1 MTLLSRKSATAD
13 ASLLGQTTGEFR
25 DPAREALF
33 RAERLP
39 ETLRQARLVMAIST
53 VMNSLFLI
61 TDWRFWGTDHFW
73 IAVPA
78 RFAIILLSVAAYA
91 LLRRADG
98 FDYVQRVLTGWQW
111 PVGALVGVLVSSH
124 SELALFVILL
134 LPLMFYLTIP
144 VSFRYTVTSGIGCS
158 TFMLIGFLQ
167 PNEPTAMSLG
177 LILAMAMLNSAM
189 ILIVLHSNRLRRLNW
204 AAVESHRSVAEALA
218 ASRHQLEQ
226 IFMAVPLPLVVTDQ
240 GGRLIQANDAAARYF
255 SMERRVYDTA
265 TVDAAFVQSEDR
277 AAFRTLLRCN
287 GSVIDFETRF
297 HVNGTTRNVLLAATR
312 TEIGGTECYLTSIV
326 DITARKAM
334 EVHLERLA
342 TTDTLTGV
350 ANRSQ
355 FLRIAERAMSSARER
370 YGRLAVLLLDV
381 DDFKEINDTL
391 GHDAGDM
398 VLAAVAERLGQCLRH
413 GDVVARLGGDEFAL
427 LLADIDEDG
436 ALDRTLDLLVAR
448 LNEPLI
454 YQGRIVECCA
464 SIGVAVYP
472 AHAVTV
478 EEVTKNADI
487 ALYVAKSEGRGA
499 CRSFTPDMRSVIER
513 RSEVLR
519 LARAALADDKIEAF
533 YQPKVS
539 LETGEIQ
546 GFEALLRWHDSAGYR
561 RPGALTAAF
570 EDFDLAIALGDR
582 MFDRVLRDMRG
593 WLSQGIDFGHIA
605 VNLSAAEFRRDDV
618 AERILAR
625 LAAAGVPTTRLEVEV
640 TETVFL
646 GRGSDHVE
654 RALRLLSEAGVTIA
668 LDDFGTGYA
677 SLSHLKQ
684 FPVDVI
690 KIDKSFIANLTD
702 TSSDTAIVR
711 AVMGLGHSLGIRIVA
726 EGIETQEQADYLK
739 AEGCDIGQ
747 GFLFSEAMS
756 PMQVGLALRK
766 KAQRVRRA

>member
-1 MTLLSRKSATAD
+1 MTVLSKKSVAAD
-13 ASLLGQTTGEFR
+13 GALLGQVTGEFR

-39 ETLRQARLVMAIST
+39 EMLRQARLVMMIAVI
-53 VMNSLFLI
+53 MNSLFLI

-78 RFAIILLSVAAYA
+78 RLAIILLSFGAFF
-91 LLRRADG
+91 LLRRVDG
-98 FDYVQRVLTGWQW
+98 FAYLQRVLTGWQW
-111 PVGALVGVLVSSH
+111 TVGALVGVLVSSH
-124 SELALFVILL
+124 SELALFVVLL

-144 VSFRYTVTSGIGCS
+144 VSFRYAVASGIGCS
-158 TFMLIGFLQ
+158 LFMLAGFIQ
-167 PNEPTAMSLG
+167 PDEPQAMALG
-177 LILAMAMLNSAM
+177 LFLAMVMLNSAM
-189 ILIVLHSNRLRRLNW
+189 ILVVLHSNRLRRLNW
-204 AAVESHRSVAEALA
+204 AAIESHRRVAEALA
-218 ASRHQLEQ
+218 ASRQQLEQ

-240 GGRLIQANDAAARYF
+240 SGSLIQANEVAARYF
-255 SMERRVYDTA
+255 GMEKRVYDTA
-265 TVDAAFVQSEDR
+265 TVDAAFVHAEDR

-287 GSVIDFETRF
+287 GTVIDFETRF
-297 HVNGTTRNVLLAATR
+297 HLHGTTRNVLLAATR
-312 TEIGGTECYLTSIV
+312 TEIGGRECYLTSIV

-355 FLRIAERAMSSARER
+355 FLRIAERAMSATRER
-370 YGRLAVLLLDV
+370 FGRLAVVLLDV

-391 GHDAGDM
+391 GHDAGDT
-398 VLAAVAERLGQCLRH
+398 VLAAVAERLRESLRQ

-427 LLADIDEDG
+427 LLADIDDDG
-436 ALDRTLDLLVAR
+436 VLDRILDSLAAR
-448 LNEPLI
+448 LSEPLI

-464 SIGVAVYP
+464 SMGVAIYP

-478 EEVTKNADI
+478 EELTKNADI
-487 ALYVAKSEGRGA
+487 ALYVAKSAGRGGI
-499 CRSFTPDMRSVIER
+499 RSFTPDMRSVIER

-519 LARAALADDKIEAF
+519 LARAALADDRIEAF
-533 YQPKVS
+533 YQPKVN
-539 LETGEIQ
+539 LETGCIQ

-561 RPGALTAAF
+561 RPGALTEAF

-593 WLSQGIDFGHIA
+593 WLQQGVDFGHIA
-605 VNLSAAEFRRDDV
+605 INLSAAEFRRDDV
-618 AERILAR
+618 AERILGR
-625 LAAAGVPTTRLEVEV
+625 LAAAGIPPTRLEVEV

-646 GRGSDHVE
+646 GRGSDHVG
-654 RALRLLSEAGVTIA
+654 RALRLLSDAGVTIA

-690 KIDKSFIANLTD
+690 KIDKSFIANLAD

-726 EGIETQEQADYLK
+726 EGIETEQQAACLR

-756 PMQVGLALRK
+756 PTQVVMALRK
-766 KAQRVRRA
+766 TGHRVLTA